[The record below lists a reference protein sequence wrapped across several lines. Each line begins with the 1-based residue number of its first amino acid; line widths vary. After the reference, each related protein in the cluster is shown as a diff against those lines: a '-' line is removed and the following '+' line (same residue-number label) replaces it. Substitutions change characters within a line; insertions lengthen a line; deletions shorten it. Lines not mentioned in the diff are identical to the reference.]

1 MIQYMKNHMLKS
13 QKQQQQTEIQKKI
26 EKNKFKNNND
36 DNKEKYNN
44 WIMILVEI
52 VKMKKLLKKGK
63 IKTIEKFTIIIIIW
77 IPVE

>member
-1 MIQYMKNHMLKS
+1 
-13 QKQQQQTEIQKKI
+13 
-26 EKNKFKNNND
+26 
-36 DNKEKYNN
+36 
-44 WIMILVEI
+44 MILVEI